1 MDACSRA
8 LHRSQAF
15 TPHPLPDQSM
25 AFGDAAT
32 AIFCGIS
39 PYIKRSIKVRLVA
52 GYFAGQAQT
61 IIGETMIQM
70 IFPFLAWFK
79 DYDAGKFKID
89 FLAGLTVALVLIPQ
103 SMAYAQLAGLPAY
116 YGLYAAF
123 LPPMVAA
130 LFGSSRQLATG
141 PVAVVSLMSAASLA
155 PLATAGSAQFI
166 AYSITLALTVGI
178 FQFSLGV
185 LRLGLVVN
193 FLSHPVVNGFTN
205 AAAIIIASSQFSKFF
220 GVSVDSATHHYETM
234 VRVVQAAM
242 DYTHLPTLLY
252 GICAVAVMV
261 VLKKINPRIPNV
273 LVAVAIATLISYFT
287 GYNND
292 AKVDISAIHSPV
304 LAEKIAEFNQ
314 AALELDTLG
323 AERTALGLQIDEEIK
338 RLPKGHAK
346 SVELIQMQSQA
357 ELLGLKISEAKEHC
371 HVLRSEL
378 RLMKF
383 AGAKENDSLSLY
395 PKNAVPAGINTD
407 GNTWRLKVGNSPLK
421 TTELLMMGGGAVVGK
436 IPEGLPKFTIPELS
450 LKSFMKLL
458 PTAIIISLL
467 GFMEAIAI
475 AKAMAAKT
483 GQKLDPNQELIGQ
496 GLANIFGSIGSS
508 YSVSGS
514 FSRSAVNLQAGA
526 VSGISSVVTSVMVVI
541 TLLFFTPLLYHLP
554 QAVLAA
560 VIMMAVIGL
569 VNVKGFIHSWKAQW
583 YDGAISILSFLVTL
597 YFAPHLDK
605 GIMVGV
611 GLSMVVFLYKSMR
624 PVVARLSMNE
634 ENVLKCAEHYRLKG
648 CRHISVVRFDG
659 ALFFANASYLD
670 EQVAK
675 FRTEQPDIR
684 YILLDARG
692 INDMDASGEEALEM
706 LCKRVR
712 SAKIG
717 FAMCGVKGQVLKV
730 MERTGLI
737 EEIGKEHMYAD
748 SKAAVAALI
757 ERIHNG
763 TDLPKA
769 GCDNCPLTQY
779 IPANSN

>member
-1 MDACSRA
+1 
-8 LHRSQAF
+8 
-15 TPHPLPDQSM
+15 
-25 AFGDAAT
+25 
-32 AIFCGIS
+32 
-39 PYIKRSIKVRLVA
+39 
-52 GYFAGQAQT
+52 
-61 IIGETMIQM
+61 MIQM

-79 DYDAGKFKID
+79 DYDIGKFKID
-89 FLAGLTVALVLIPQ
+89 FLAGITVALVLIPQ

-205 AAAIIIASSQFSKFF
+205 AGAIIIATSQLSKFF
-220 GVSVDSATHHYETM
+220 GVNVDSAEHHYETM
-234 VRVVQAAM
+234 VRVFQAAM
-242 DYTHLPTLLY
+242 DYTHLPTLIY
-252 GICAVAVMV
+252 GVSAVIIMV

-273 LVAVAIATLISYFT
+273 LVAVAITTLISYFT
-287 GYNND
+287 HYNNN
-292 AKVDISAIHSPV
+292 AKIDVSAIQSPAI
-304 LAEKIAEFNQ
+304 AEKITAFNQ
-314 AALELDTLG
+314 SAKELESLS
-323 AERTALGLQIDEEIK
+323 AERSEMERHVNDEISN
-338 RLPKGHAK
+338 LPKGHGGK
-346 SVELIQMQSQA
+346 SVKLIELQSQV
-357 ELLGLKISEAKEHC
+357 ELLTLKINEAKH
-371 HVLRSEL
+371 HTHTLREQL
-378 RLMKF
+378 RAAKF
-383 AGAKENDSLSLY
+383 AGVKTDNTLTLY
-395 PKNAVPAGINTD
+395 PKDSIPDGVKTD
-407 GNTWRLKVGNSPLK
+407 GNTWKLKVGNSPLK
-421 TTELLMMGGGAVVGK
+421 TAELTVIGGGEVVGK

-450 LKSFMKLL
+450 VKSFFKLL

-508 YSVSGS
+508 YAVSGS

-569 VNVKGFIHSWKAQW
+569 VNVRGFIHSWKAQW
-583 YDGAISILSFLVTL
+583 YDGAISVLCFVVTL

-611 GLSMVVFLYKSMR
+611 GLSMIVFLYKSMR

-634 ENVLKCAEHYRLKG
+634 ENVLKSSEHYRLKG

-675 FRTEQPDIR
+675 FRTEQPDLR

-692 INDMDASGEEALEM
+692 INDMDASGEEALDM

-712 SAKIG
+712 SAKLG

-757 ERIHNG
+757 KQIHTG
-763 TDLPKA
+763 TDLPVA
-769 GCDNCPLTQY
+769 GCNDCPLTKY
-779 IPANSN
+779 IPAES

>member
-1 MDACSRA
+1 
-8 LHRSQAF
+8 
-15 TPHPLPDQSM
+15 
-25 AFGDAAT
+25 
-32 AIFCGIS
+32 
-39 PYIKRSIKVRLVA
+39 
-52 GYFAGQAQT
+52 
-61 IIGETMIQM
+61 MILK
-70 IFPFLAWFK
+70 IFPFLSWFK
-79 DYDAGKFKID
+79 GYSGGEFKID
-89 FLAGLTVALVLIPQ
+89 LLAGITVALVLIPQ

-123 LPPMVAA
+123 LPPLVAA

-141 PVAVVSLMSAASLA
+141 PVAVVSLMSAASLE
-155 PLATAGSAQFI
+155 PLATAGSPEFI
-166 AYSITLALTVGI
+166 AYSILLALIVGI

-220 GVSVDSATHHYETM
+220 GVYVDKAPHHYETM
-234 VRVVQAAM
+234 VRVAQAAF
-242 DYTHLPTLLY
+242 DYTHMTTLLY
-252 GICAVAVMV
+252 GIGAVLIMV
-261 VLKKINPRIPNV
+261 VLRKINPRIPNV
-273 LVAVAIATLISYFT
+273 LIAVAVTTVISYFT
-287 GYNND
+287 SFSND
-292 AKVDISAIHSPV
+292 VHVDKSAIQMPAI
-304 LAEKIAEFNQ
+304 AEKINEFNHSVQ
-314 AALELDTLG
+314 EINFLGNKRAAVGEELDEELKNQG
-323 AERTALGLQIDEEIK
+323 KGHGKSIDVINLESRVEILTAKIDE
-338 RLPKGHAK
+338 AK
-346 SVELIQMQSQA
+346 HHSHLIRTY
-357 ELLGLKISEAKEHC
+357 LRGLKFEAEK
-371 HVLRSEL
+371 
-378 RLMKF
+378 K
-383 AGAKENDSLSLY
+383 NDTY
-395 PKNAVPAGINTD
+395 AFHPADNIPQGIAAD
-407 GNTWRLKVGNSPLK
+407 GKTWRLKVGNS
-421 TTELLMMGGGAVVGK
+421 ELDPFNLLIMGGGAVVGK
-436 IPEGLPKFTIPELS
+436 IPEGLPTFTMPDLT
-450 LKSFMKLL
+450 LKSFFKLL

-475 AKAMAAKT
+475 AKAMAAQT

-526 VSGISSVVTSVMVVI
+526 VSGISSVITSIMVVI

-569 VNVKGFIHSWKAQW
+569 VNIKGFVHSWKAQW
-583 YDGAISILSFLVTL
+583 YDGAISIISFMVTL

-611 GLSMVVFLYKSMR
+611 ALSMTVFLYKSMR
-624 PVVARLSMNE
+624 PVVASLSLNE
-634 ENVLKCAEHYRLKG
+634 DNVLQSAEHFRLKG

-675 FRTEQPDIR
+675 FRTEEPDLR

-712 SAKIG
+712 SAKLG
-717 FAMCGVKGQVLKV
+717 FAMCGIKGQVLAV

-737 EEIGKEHMYAD
+737 NEIGKEHIFAD
-748 SKAAVAALI
+748 SKAAVTALVD
-757 ERIHNG
+757 RVHKG
-763 TDLPKA
+763 TDLPEA
-769 GCDNCPLTQY
+769 GCKDCPLTQY
-779 IPANSN
+779 LPSSE